1 MKLLNN
7 KGSVLQVVLVAFMV
21 MTFSLTVGLFM
32 INQNTNHYQQIDL
45 LMKQKNLEILLT
57 KYYVES
63 MQNDILLSDNFMD
76 DHYSLSS
83 MIDDLGTYY
92 EITTTLTS
100 EDMNYSFL
108 LQIQTETFE
117 VTKFEYLEG

>member
-7 KGSVLQVVLVAFMV
+7 KGSVLQVVLVTFMV

-32 INQNTNHYQQIDL
+32 IKQNTSHYQQIDL

-63 MQNDILLSDNFMD
+63 MQNDILLSDDFMD

-108 LQIQTETFE
+108 LQIQTDTFE

>member
-7 KGSVLQVVLVAFMV
+7 KGSVLQVVLVTFMV

>member
-7 KGSVLQVVLVAFMV
+7 KGSVLQVVLVTFLV

-32 INQNTNHYQQIDL
+32 IQQNTSHYQQIGL

-63 MQNDILLSDNFMD
+63 MQNDILLSDDFMD

-108 LQIQTETFE
+108 LQIQTDTFE